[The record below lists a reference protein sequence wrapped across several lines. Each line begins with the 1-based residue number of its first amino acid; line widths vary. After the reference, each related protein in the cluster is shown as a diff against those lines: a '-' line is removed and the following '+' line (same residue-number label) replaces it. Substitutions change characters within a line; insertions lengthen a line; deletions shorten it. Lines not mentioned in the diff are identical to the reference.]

1 MKTVR
6 WGMIGCGNVTEVKSG
21 PAFYKAKN
29 STLVAVMRRNGTL
42 AQDYA
47 RRHNVPNWYDDAES
61 IINDPNIDAIYI
73 ATLTDT
79 HAHYALRCA
88 AAGKA
93 IYCEKPMGMSYFQC
107 HQMIGAARAAGVPL
121 WVAFYRRALP
131 RYKKLKELI
140 DGGAVGNVRM
150 VLSRQFAPAAGMA
163 GMSAADGQSSWRAD
177 PARSG
182 GGLFFETACHTLDS
196 LDYFFGPIEDVRGFA
211 ANKAGTCPSEDTV
224 TASYRFASGVFG
236 SGSWC
241 YSAAHRHEVNEIVGE
256 KGRIVYQ
263 TSKPTP
269 IKLCR
274 GDSVEEFNIEDPPH
288 VHQPMVQSIVDEMNG
303 VGTCLSTGESAART
317 GWVMDRLLAE
327 FYPGRDRDRLPG
339 S

>member
-1 MKTVR
+1 MKTIR
-6 WGMIGCGNVTEVKSG
+6 WGMIGCGDVTEVKSG

-29 STLVAVMRRNGTL
+29 SKLVAVMRRSGAL

-47 RRHNVPNWYDDAES
+47 KRHNVPNWYDNANA
-61 IINDPNIDAIYI
+61 IINDPNIDAVYI

-93 IYCEKPMGMSYFQC
+93 VYCEKPMGMTYAQC
-107 HQMIGAARAAGVPL
+107 HQMLGAARAAGVPL

-131 RYKKLKELI
+131 RYQKLQELI
-140 DGGAVGNVRM
+140 GGGAIGNVRM
-150 VLSRQFAPAAGMA
+150 VLSRQFASSDDTSGMRV
-163 GMSAADGQSSWRAD
+163 SDGQSPWRAD

-196 LDYFFGPIEDVRGFA
+196 LDYFFGPIEEVRGFA
-211 ANKAGTCPSEDTV
+211 ANKAGIYRSEDTV

-236 SGSWC
+236 SGAWC
-241 YSAAHRHEVNEIVGE
+241 YSADHSYEMNEIVGD

-269 IKLCR
+269 IRLYR
-274 GDSVEEFNIEDPPH
+274 GESVEEFKIEDPPH
-288 VHQPMVQSIVDEMNG
+288 VHQPMIQSIVDEMNG
-303 VGTCLSTGESAART
+303 VGTCLSTGESAGRT
-317 GWVMDRLLAE
+317 SWVMDRLLAE
-327 FYPGRDRDRLPG
+327 FYPGRDRDWIPG
-339 S
+339 G